1 MIEHNRSNW
10 AQALLAPYVAYRIRR
25 AFNVFQHTSVEV
37 KPGHSVLLL
46 CNHFS
51 WWDGIWAGHLAYRHL
66 GRRFH
71 IMMQEDHLKQR
82 PYFRHV
88 GGFSI
93 NPKSREVV
101 QSLNYTAELLG
112 NPANLVTM
120 FPQGELVSNHAAD
133 IHIEKGVAHII
144 KKVKGNCQIIYYTA
158 LIDYFE
164 SLKPSVY
171 LHLLDCGT
179 NHDFNFEHLQAKINA
194 FHQQA
199 LKDQVKVAH

>member
-1 MIEHNRSNW
+1 MIEHKRSDW
-10 AQALLAPYVAYRIRR
+10 AQTLMAPYVAYRIRN
-25 AFNVFQHTSVEV
+25 AFKLFQHTPVEI
-37 KPGHSVLLL
+37 KSGHSVLLL

-51 WWDGIWAGHLAYRHL
+51 WWDGIWAGHLTYRHL
-66 GRRFH
+66 GRKFH
-71 IMMQEDHLKQR
+71 IMMQEDHLLQR

-88 GGFSI
+88 GGFSV

-101 QSLNYTAELLG
+101 QSLNYTAELLS

-120 FPQGELVSNHAAD
+120 FPQGELVSNHATN
-133 IHIEKGVAHII
+133 IHLEKGVAHIV

-179 NHDFNFEHLQAKINA
+179 NQDFDFERLKKQINS

-199 LKDQVKVAH
+199 LTNQVNIAH